1 MSPIFSFPI
10 NTKNLSVQE
19 KKVEVDPGNKILL
32 TFEEFDIETVDN
44 PQKKC
49 PYDYLKIENEKY
61 CGYNPP
67 DYILSENNVM
77 NINFVSDDSTERTGY
92 KANWWKGNLRNQPF
106 TLTNYL

>member
-1 MSPIFSFPI
+1 M
-10 NTKNLSVQE
+10 QE
-19 KKVEVDPGNKILL
+19 KKVEVEPGYKVLL

-49 PYDYLKIENEKY
+49 PYDYLKIGNEKY